1 MMVARALLS
10 WLPWTM
16 TTTGSE
22 IICNQGHRT
31 SSQSTGISQS
41 RYGKVEVTVTGCNDQ
56 ECQTMNRE
64 SNLYPVGSV
73 AACDANFGRKK
84 EGKFLLCDRFWSLP
98 VRSFDFLDG
107 LLKKEKEKKQPFTS
121 KTEPPPSRG
130 IASVA
135 YHVSEGSARA
145 LAGCVVLEDGRVV
158 DQLANIIA
166 AWGEKKRRLK
176 NLNFQAIETRSS

>member
-1 MMVARALLS
+1 MRRV
-10 WLPWTM
+10 
-16 TTTGSE
+16 
-22 IICNQGHRT
+22 
-31 SSQSTGISQS
+31 
-41 RYGKVEVTVTGCNDQ
+41 
-56 ECQTMNRE
+56 

-107 LLKKEKEKKQPFTS
+107 LLKKREKKQLFTS
-121 KTEPPPSRG
+121 KTEPPPSWD
-130 IASVA
+130 IASGA

-158 DQLANIIA
+158 DQLADVITA
-166 AWGEKKRRLK
+166 RGEKSANLKIKIFRQCNRSKKFIVCALWNVALFYHNIYVFHIWQKRQLTGSCILHGFK
-176 NLNFQAIETRSS
+176 YMKTDFNGQI